1 MQLPACLRLYIVE
14 HTSVTALRSFLDAVP
29 YLLTLD
35 TASQLGDARQSHR
48 LRTLTWRASP
58 IDIPSTHYLGAH
70 HTELVPWE
78 RAAINKLQQW
88 KGVSDYTTSKALAS

>member
-14 HTSVTALRSFLDAVP
+14 HTSVTASRSFLDAVS
-29 YLLTLD
+29 YLLTLN

-58 IDIPSTHYLGAH
+58 IDIPSTHYLGAC
-70 HTELVPWE
+70 HTEFVPWE
-78 RAAINKLQQW
+78 RASINTL
-88 KGVSDYTTSKALAS
+88 